1 MSSAG
6 QKGRLLFEEKMA
18 MHRKTPEN
26 IKPHRIE
33 VHFDE
38 SLPRHWFGGNAFLT
52 HMLNTWTAIFPD
64 AERYFVRW
72 SKKALA
78 SVTDPKVKKDIQGF
92 IGQETMHAMQHEKLW
107 ELLRQQG
114 YNLDPVLWVIQKFA
128 FDWLEKSL
136 PDNANYALVAGL
148 EHFTAMFGEIYFE
161 NPELMQK
168 MHPEMRRLF
177 EWHAAEEIEHKAV
190 AYDQFMAVDGRYL
203 LRTAV
208 MNLAVVGFYLITF
221 GNTLYFMAQD
231 RSLYNPREWLTMLD
245 VFFGK
250 HQLALKTFLKFLEY
264 YKPDFH
270 PWDNQNY
277 HLAQP
282 TLSAYEKQAS

>member
-1 MSSAG
+1 
-6 QKGRLLFEEKMA
+6 MA
-18 MHRKTPEN
+18 IERKTPEN
-26 IKPHRIE
+26 IKPHRIQ
-33 VHFDE
+33 VSFDE
-38 SLPRHWFGGNAFLT
+38 SLPQHWFGGNAFLT

-78 SVTDPKVKKDIQGF
+78 SVTDPKIKKDIQGF

-107 ELLRQQG
+107 ELLRSQG
-114 YNLDPVLWVIQKFA
+114 YNLDPVIFFVEKVA
-128 FDWLEKSL
+128 FDWLEKAL
-136 PDNANYALVAGL
+136 PDKVNYALVAGL

-161 NPELMQK
+161 NPELVEQ

-177 EWHAAEEIEHKAV
+177 EWHAAEEVEHKAV
-190 AYDQFMAVDGRYL
+190 AYDQLLAIDDSYA
-203 LRTAV
+203 LRTGV
-208 MNLAVVGFYLITF
+208 MNVAVVGFYMVTLL
-221 GNTLYFMAQD
+221 NTLYFMAQD
-231 RSLYNPREWLTMLD
+231 KSLFNMREWLTIAD

-250 HQLALKTFLKFLEY
+250 YNLAAMSVEKFLEY

-282 TLSAYEKQAS
+282 TLAAYDKQAS

>member
-1 MSSAG
+1 MSTERRS
-6 QKGRLLFEEKMA
+6 
-18 MHRKTPEN
+18 PEN
-26 IKPHRIE
+26 IKPHRIA
-33 VHFDE
+33 VKFDE
-38 SLPRHWFGGNAFLT
+38 SLPKHWFGGSAFLS

-78 SVTDPKVKKDIQGF
+78 NVSDPKIRKDIQGF
-92 IGQETMHAMQHEKLW
+92 IGQETMHATQHERLW
-107 ELLRQQG
+107 ELLRSQG
-114 YNLDPVLWVIQKFA
+114 YNLDPVIFFVEKVA
-128 FDWLEKSL
+128 FDWLEKAL
-136 PDNANYALVAGL
+136 PDKINYALVAGL
-148 EHFTAMFGEIYFE
+148 EHFTAMFGETYFE
-161 NPELMQK
+161 NPELVEQ

-190 AYDQFMAVDGRYL
+190 AYDQLLAIDDSYA
-203 LRTAV
+203 LRTGV
-208 MNLAVVGFYLITF
+208 MNAAVVGFYLVTLL
-221 GNTLYFMAQD
+221 NTLYFMAQD
-231 RSLYNPREWLTMLD
+231 KSLFNPKEWLTMYD

-250 HQLALKTFLKFLEY
+250 YDLARKTFLKFLEY

-282 TLSAYEKQAS
+282 TLASYEKQAS

>member
-1 MSSAG
+1 M
-6 QKGRLLFEEKMA
+6 E
-18 MHRKTPEN
+18 RKSPEQ
-26 IKPHRIE
+26 IKPHRIQ
-33 VHFDE
+33 VNFDE
-38 SLPRHWFGGNAFLT
+38 TLPKHWFADSAFLT

-78 SVTDPKVKKDIQGF
+78 EVTDPKIKKDIQGF
-92 IGQETMHAMQHEKLW
+92 IGQETMHAAQHEKLW
-107 ELLRQQG
+107 DILRSQG
-114 YNLDPVLWVIQKFA
+114 YNLDPVVWVVQKVA
-128 FDWLEKSL
+128 FDWIENAMSDK
-136 PDNANYALVAGL
+136 ANYALVAGL

-161 NPELMQK
+161 NPELMEK

-190 AYDQFMAVDGRYL
+190 AYDQLLAIDDSYV
-203 LRTAV
+203 LRTGI
-208 MNLAVVGFYLITF
+208 MNVAVVGFYLITF

-231 RSLYNPREWLTMLD
+231 KSLFNWREWLTIAD

-250 HQLALKTFLKFLEY
+250 YNLAAMSDGKFLEY

-282 TLSAYEKQAS
+282 TLRQYEKQAS

>member
-1 MSSAG
+1 MTI
-6 QKGRLLFEEKMA
+6 E
-18 MHRKTPEN
+18 RKTPEN
-26 IKPHRIE
+26 IKPHRIQ
-33 VHFDE
+33 VSFDA
-38 SLPRHWFGGNAFLT
+38 SLPQHWFGGNAFLT

-78 SVTDPKVKKDIQGF
+78 SVTDPKIKKDIQGF

-107 ELLRQQG
+107 ELLRSQG
-114 YNLDPVLWVIQKFA
+114 YDLEPVLFFMQNIA
-128 FDWLEKSL
+128 FKRIEQAM
-136 PDNANYALVAGL
+136 PDKVNYALVAGL

-161 NPELMQK
+161 NPELVAQ

-190 AYDQFMAVDGRYL
+190 AFDQLLAIDDSYA
-203 LRTAV
+203 LRTGV
-208 MNLAVVGFYLITF
+208 MNFAVVGFYLVTLL
-221 GNTLYFMAQD
+221 NTLYFMVQD
-231 RSLYNPREWLTMLD
+231 RSILNPKEWGAMYE

-250 HQLALKTFLKFLEY
+250 YDLARKTFVKFLEY

-282 TLSAYEKQAS
+282 TLAAYDKQAS

>member
-1 MSSAG
+1 MST
-6 QKGRLLFEEKMA
+6 E
-18 MHRKTPEN
+18 RKSPEN
-26 IKPHRIE
+26 IRPHRIA
-33 VHFDE
+33 VAFDE
-38 SLPRHWFGGNAFLT
+38 TLPKHWFGGNAFLT

-78 SVTDPKVKKDIQGF
+78 SVTDPKIKKDIQGF
-92 IGQETMHAMQHEKLW
+92 IGQETMHATQHEKLW
-107 ELLRQQG
+107 ELLRSQG
-114 YNLDPVLWVIQKFA
+114 YNLDPVIFFVEKVA
-128 FDWLEKSL
+128 FDWLEKAL
-136 PDNANYALVAGL
+136 PDKINYALVAGL

-161 NPELMQK
+161 NPELVQQ

-190 AYDQFMAVDGRYL
+190 AYDQLLAIDDSYA
-203 LRTAV
+203 LRTGV
-208 MNLAVVGFYLITF
+208 MNVAVVGFYMVTLL
-221 GNTLYFMAQD
+221 NTLYFMAQD
-231 RSLYNPREWLTMLD
+231 KSLYNPKEWSMMYD

-250 HQLALKTFLKFLEY
+250 YDLARKTFVKFLEY

-282 TLSAYEKQAS
+282 TLAKYEKQAS

>member
-1 MSSAG
+1 MTPA
-6 QKGRLLFEEKMA
+6 
-18 MHRKTPEN
+18 RKSPEN
-26 IKPHRIE
+26 IKPHRLQ
-33 VHFDE
+33 VQFDA
-38 SLPRHWFGGNAFLT
+38 SLPTHWFGDNAFLT

-78 SVTDPKVKKDIQGF
+78 DVTDPKIRKDIQGF
-92 IGQETMHAMQHEKLW
+92 IGQETMHATQHEKLW
-107 ELLRQQG
+107 DILKQQG
-114 YNLDPVLWVIQKFA
+114 YNLDPVIWFVNRVA
-128 FDWLEKSL
+128 FHWIEKAI
-136 PDNANYALVAGL
+136 PDKANYALVAGL

-161 NPELMQK
+161 NPELMEK

-190 AYDQFMAVDGRYL
+190 AYDQLLAIDDSYA
-203 LRTAV
+203 LRTTV
-208 MNLAVVGFYLITF
+208 MNVAVVGFYLVTF
-221 GNTLYFMAQD
+221 GNTLYLMAQD
-231 RSLYNPREWLTMLD
+231 RSIFNLKEWQTIVD

-250 HQLALKTFLKFLEY
+250 YDLARKTFVKFLEY

-277 HLAQP
+277 HLAEPALKQ
-282 TLSAYEKQAS
+282 YEKQAS

>member
-1 MSSAG
+1 MNNAELR
-6 QKGRLLFEEKMA
+6 GRNS
-18 MHRKTPEN
+18 PEQ
-26 IKPHRIE
+26 IKPHRIQ
-33 VHFDE
+33 VSFDA
-38 SLPRHWFGGNAFLT
+38 SLPKHWFGDSAFLT

-72 SKKALA
+72 SKKALTQV
-78 SVTDPKVKKDIQGF
+78 SDPKIKKDIQGF
-92 IGQETMHAMQHEKLW
+92 IGQETMHATQHEKLW
-107 ELLRQQG
+107 DLLRAQG
-114 YNLDPVLWVIQKFA
+114 YNLEPVIWTVRQFA
-128 FDWLEKSL
+128 FDWLEKAL
-136 PDNANYALVAGL
+136 PDKANYALVAGL

-161 NPELMQK
+161 NTELVNQ

-190 AYDQFMAVDGRYL
+190 AYDQLLAIDDSYA
-203 LRTAV
+203 LRTGI
-208 MNLAVVGFYLITF
+208 MNMALVGFYLITF

-231 RSLYNPREWLTMLD
+231 RSLFKPKEWLTIFD

-250 HQLALKTFLKFLEY
+250 YDLARKSFFKFLEY

-277 HLAQP
+277 HLAQKA
-282 TLSAYEKQAS
+282 LASYDAKAS